1 MHPNV
6 FFNLKYKLLHNI
18 KPYSKTIR
26 QVLKMTELVFEQH
39 KFSEGELSKITTAY
53 IDQYPIVYIL
63 YNRDGKQRPT
73 AYIGQTVQVDR
84 RMKAHLKDS
93 KRKNLTDT
101 LLIGNEK
108 FNQSAT
114 YNIETNLIN
123 HFIGDEKFRL
133 QNVSQ
138 TRKTQMHGYYEKRYY
153 DNVVF
158 NEIWEYL
165 RENGL
170 AENSVDVIQNK
181 DVYKLSPYKELSQEQ
196 MDLKLDILGYC
207 LDNIQ
212 AADQEVFII
221 EGEAGTGKS
230 VVLASLFNTIQDLT
244 KDKTSSLWGTDNYL
258 LVNHT
263 EMIKTYHSM
272 ADSLPNLKKN
282 HILKPTTFIN
292 SMDKKGKKA
301 DIVLIDEAHLLLS
314 KADPY
319 NNFRYENQLE
329 EIIKRSKI
337 AIFIFD
343 LKQVLRIK
351 SYWDEATL
359 AKIIKKYSA
368 TEYQLTDQFRM
379 ESSEETL
386 NWINHF
392 IEKKVNNLPESTKD
406 FSFEIMETPE
416 ALKEKI
422 KGLNAKKGL
431 ARIVSVFDYQHKKDG
446 DRYYVD
452 EEGLNMPWNVT
463 DSKVTWA
470 ERANTIEEVG
480 STYTVQGFDLN
491 YTGLVLGPSIDY
503 DEEKDSLV
511 VDVSKYQDTG
521 AFTRRS
527 DMNDEEFEKA
537 KEKIILNSLN
547 ILSKRGI
554 KGLYIYAVNEN
565 LRNHLLKLQE
575 KRDTGAR
582 L

>member
-1 MHPNV
+1 
-6 FFNLKYKLLHNI
+6 
-18 KPYSKTIR
+18 
-26 QVLKMTELVFEQH
+26 MTELVFEQH
-39 KFSEGELSKITTAY
+39 KFSKGELSKITTAY

-359 AKIIKKYSA
+359 AEIIKKYSA

-491 YTGLVLGPSIDY
+491 YTGLILGPSIDY

-527 DMNDEEFEKA
+527 DMSDEEFEKA

-575 KRDTGAR
+575 KRDAGAS